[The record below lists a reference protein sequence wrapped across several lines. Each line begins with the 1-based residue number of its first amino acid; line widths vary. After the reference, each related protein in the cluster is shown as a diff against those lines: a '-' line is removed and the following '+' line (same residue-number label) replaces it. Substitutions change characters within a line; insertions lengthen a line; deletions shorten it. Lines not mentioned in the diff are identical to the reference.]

1 MLTRSARWV
10 AQLYFIPLSMF
21 LIDSNISIF
30 ASNGQP
36 KFVKKMDMIIA
47 SHHIVMLMILF
58 ILTPFGL
65 LLDWIPVSL
74 SSSVG
79 FFVKMGTGY
88 SMTSSPIMD
97 EINLGVIS
105 IGYGRKIH
113 PLWYQLIMNLVSS
126 FFRVPI
132 GVMSSAL
139 R

>member
-1 MLTRSARWV
+1 
-10 AQLYFIPLSMF
+10 
-21 LIDSNISIF
+21 
-30 ASNGQP
+30 
-36 KFVKKMDMIIA
+36 MIIA

-113 PLWYQLIMNLVSS
+113 PL
-126 FFRVPI
+126 
-132 GVMSSAL
+132 
-139 R
+139 